1 MKDGAAGEE
10 KKRSEGRRETMGDA
24 EGGEGE
30 KEQEC
35 GKINARGREQVRSQ
49 GERIKT
55 YQGSEWWSDV
65 PDLTSSTVIDCFTA
79 EQQCRFNRHKN
90 RDDESPLLE
99 MTYV

>member
-1 MKDGAAGEE
+1 MWPWVAGGRETELLSLSKEDERHMKDGAAGEE

-55 YQGSEWWSDV
+55 YQGSE
-65 PDLTSSTVIDCFTA
+65 
-79 EQQCRFNRHKN
+79 
-90 RDDESPLLE
+90 
-99 MTYV
+99 